1 MFVEKLKEELNVS
14 VTENG
19 AVGYATTGKNLLDM
33 NFKISSYR
41 NKSDQEIIVD
51 FKKAWYEDKE
61 LAIKFLFYVRDAREG
76 AGERRLFR
84 VVLKEIGDEL
94 DERVFDW
101 IMKYGR
107 ADDLFVLINNV
118 KLGNEML
125 LYIKNQLIKDGEAMQ
140 KGEPCS
146 LLAKWM
152 PSENT
157 SSDETK
163 KLAKQIRKFLKLNSK
178 EYRQMLSTLRK
189 YLDVTERKLCA
200 NEWSEVDYEKV
211 SSQAN
216 LKYNSAFLR
225 HDEQRR
231 REYLGKLEKGEAK
244 INSSVLFPHDIV
256 HKYKNERY
264 WYNNKVK
271 SKDAALEGMWKGLP
285 DYVNGES
292 KILVVRDGSGS
303 MESSVGNTTTTA
315 LDVATALSIYFSEKQ
330 EGEFKDKFITFSANP
345 KFIDLSNYDN
355 LHDKLERC
363 YYEDECSNTD
373 IEKTFDLVLKTAV
386 NNHLEQKD
394 IPDLL
399 IISDM
404 EFDEARGYYAR
415 HNDTKLF
422 QVIGEKFN
430 RAGYNL
436 PKLIFWN
443 VNSRT
448 GTIPVK
454 QNDNGVILVSGFS
467 PAVTKMVLSNELDP
481 YKALLS
487 ILNSERYKEVTL
499 K

>member
-41 NKSDQEIIVD
+41 NKSDKEIIVD
-51 FKKAWYEDKE
+51 FKKAWFENKE
-61 LAIKFLFYVRDAREG
+61 LALKFLFYVRDAREG

-84 VVLKEIGDEL
+84 VAIKEIADEL
-94 DERVFDW
+94 DERVFEW
-101 IMKYGR
+101 ITKYGR
-107 ADDLFVLINNV
+107 YDDIFAFENTKLENV
-118 KLGNEML
+118 MFTF
-125 LYIKNQLIKDGEAMQ
+125 IDTQLREDGEAI
-140 KGEPCS
+140 KRGEPIS
-146 LLAKWM
+146 LLGKWL

-157 SSDETK
+157 SSDKTK
-163 KLAKQIRKFLKLNSK
+163 KIAKKVRKALNLSSRQYRIILSK
-178 EYRQMLSTLRK
+178 LRK

-225 HDEQRR
+225 HDEKRR
-231 REYLGKLEKGEAK
+231 REYLDALSKGEAK

-256 HKYKNERY
+256 HNYGVNQGY
-264 WYNNKVK
+264 WSQSLKK
-271 SKDAALEGMWKGLP
+271 KDQALEAMWKGLP
-285 DYVNGES
+285 DYVNGNS

-303 MESSVGNTTTTA
+303 MTDTVGNTSTSA

-330 EGEFKDKFITFSANP
+330 EGEFKDKFITFSSNP
-345 KFIDLSNYDN
+345 KFVDLSNYDN
-355 LHDKLERC
+355 LHDKLQRC
-363 YYEDECSNTD
+363 YCEDDCSNTD

-386 NNHLEQKD
+386 DNHLEQKD

-404 EFDEARGYYAR
+404 EFDAARGYYGGWENYDSKSEA
-415 HNDTKLF
+415 TLF
-422 QVIGEKFN
+422 KIISDKFKV
-430 RAGYNL
+430 AGYKM

-487 ILNSERYKEVTL
+487 ILDRKSVV
-499 K
+499 

>member
-14 VTENG
+14 VTEKG

-33 NFKISSYR
+33 NFKLSSYR
-41 NKSDQEIIVD
+41 NKSDQAIIVD

-61 LAIKFLFYVRDAREG
+61 LALKFLFYVRDVREG

-84 VVLKEIGDEL
+84 VAVKEIADQL
-94 DERVFDW
+94 DKRVFCW
-101 IMKYGR
+101 IEKYGR
-107 ADDLFVLINNV
+107 YDDLFAFIGT
-118 KLGNEML
+118 KLEKEMFEF
-125 LYIKNQLIKDGEAMQ
+125 IREQLILDGENMQ
-140 KGEPCS
+140 ENRPCS
-146 LLAKWM
+146 LLAKWL

-157 SSDETK
+157 SSVKTKELAK
-163 KLAKQIRKFLKLNSK
+163 KLRKAIGFSSK
-178 EYRQMLSTLRK
+178 EYRVMLSTLRK

-200 NEWSEVDYEKV
+200 NEWSEIDYEKV

-225 HDEQRR
+225 HDEKRR

-256 HKYKNERY
+256 HNYKADRY
-264 WYNNKVK
+264 WGRSLIKA
-271 SKDAALEGMWKGLP
+271 KDATLEGMWKGLP

-292 KILVVRDGSGS
+292 NIMVVRDGSGS
-303 MESSVGNTTTTA
+303 MRSSIGNATTTA

-330 EGEFKDKFITFSANP
+330 EGEFKDKFITFSSNP

-363 YYEDECSNTD
+363 YQEDDCSNTN

-404 EFDEARGYYAR
+404 EFDEARGYCAR
-415 HNDTKLF
+415 HDDTTLF
-422 QVIGEKFN
+422 QIIGEKFN

-481 YKALLS
+481 YKALLN

>member
-51 FKKAWYEDKE
+51 FKKAWFEDKE
-61 LAIKFLFYVRDAREG
+61 LALKFLFYVRDAREG

-84 VVLKEIGDEL
+84 VALKEIGDEL

-125 LYIKNQLIKDGEAMQ
+125 LYVKNQLIKDGEAMQ
-140 KGEPCS
+140 KGKPCS

-225 HDEQRR
+225 HDEKRR

-256 HKYKNERY
+256 HKYGVNQGY
-264 WYNNKVK
+264 WGQNLKK
-271 SKDAALEGMWKGLP
+271 KDQALEAMWKGLP
-285 DYVNGES
+285 DYVNGNS

-303 MESSVGNTTTTA
+303 MTSSVGNTSITA

-330 EGEFKDKFITFSANP
+330 EGEFKDKFITFSSNP

-363 YYEDECSNTD
+363 YHEDDCSNTD

-386 NNHLEQKD
+386 DNHLEQKD

-415 HNDTKLF
+415 HDDTKLF

>member
-1 MFVEKLKEELNVS
+1 M
-14 VTENG
+14 
-19 AVGYATTGKNLLDM
+19 A
-33 NFKISSYR
+33 
-41 NKSDQEIIVD
+41 
-51 FKKAWYEDKE
+51 
-61 LAIKFLFYVRDAREG
+61 
-76 AGERRLFR
+76 
-84 VVLKEIGDEL
+84 
-94 DERVFDW
+94 
-101 IMKYGR
+101 
-107 ADDLFVLINNV
+107 
-118 KLGNEML
+118 
-125 LYIKNQLIKDGEAMQ
+125 
-140 KGEPCS
+140 S
-146 LLAKWM
+146 LLFKWLK
-152 PSENT
+152 SINT
-157 SSDETK
+157 SS
-163 KLAKQIRKFLKLNSK
+163 K
-178 EYRQMLSTLRK
+178 ESRDIANKTRK
-189 YLDVTERKLCA
+189 YLKLSAKDYRKMLCSGRRALNVLERKLCA
-200 NEWSEVDYEKV
+200 NEWSEIDYEKV

-225 HDEQRR
+225 HDEKRR
-231 REYLGKLEKGEAK
+231 REYLGALEKGEAK

-256 HKYKNERY
+256 HNYGADRGWWSQNLKK
-264 WYNNKVK
+264 
-271 SKDAALEGMWKGLP
+271 KDQALEAMWKGLP
-285 DYVNGES
+285 NYVNGES
-292 KILVVRDGSGS
+292 KIMVVRDGSGS
-303 MESSVGNTTTTA
+303 MGSSIGNTTTTA

-330 EGEFKDKFITFSANP
+330 KGEFKDKFITFSSNP

-363 YYEDECSNTD
+363 YHEDDCSTTD
-373 IEKTFDLVLKTAV
+373 IEKTFDLILKTAV

-404 EFDEARGYYAR
+404 EFNAARGYYGR
-415 HNDTKLF
+415 HDDTKLF

-430 RAGYNL
+430 REGYNL

-487 ILNSERYKEVTL
+487 VLNSERYKEVTL